1 MDVEAV
7 TVLGTDE
14 RLPTADL
21 QPADLAGATVYRAP
35 DGRWLLPAFRAH
47 VVAVDALPPPDDED
61 ALATLVL
68 DWVETVRAHDWE
80 PLRGA
85 RLDSDDDWVDLRTAM
100 VRVGWGPRTAQ
111 QAWEEVRARP
121 YSRDLPTAA
130 GWAGAGWVVPAVPGE
145 PDPVFAKPVLEARGL
160 LRWAYI
166 LRWADPVGL
175 PDGPPPTDPE
185 PLDPGWA
192 DIRSRLRQ
200 DHHTEDSSAEAEALA
215 VALLGRVGLGP
226 RTPLEAED
234 EPLPDRDLVAACE
247 HPSPLVR
254 DAAWFLLRVEA
265 DAWLGCSYG
274 ECQHHWAVEA
284 EEDAYEMEEVLEF
297 AAHGVPNPVD
307 AAFQRRRL
315 LTLAFGDIKD
325 VPLAGAGDL
334 DAFLEFYREW
344 VARGRPEEDFQDM
357 ARELRGE

>member
-1 MDVEAV
+1 MDDNAL
-7 TVLGTDE
+7 TG
-14 RLPTADL
+14 LPT
-21 QPADLAGATVYRAP
+21 PPPPECGP
-35 DGRWLLPAFRAH
+35 
-47 VVAVDALPPPDDED
+47 LPPPPPPRPVDP
-61 ALATLVL
+61 LAT
-68 DWVETVRAHDWE
+68 
-80 PLRGA
+80 P
-85 RLDSDDDWVDLRTAM
+85 
-100 VRVGWGPRTAQ
+100 VGWGWQELCER
-111 QAWEEVRARP
+111 
-121 YSRDLPTAA
+121 
-130 GWAGAGWVVPAVPGE
+130 
-145 PDPVFAKPVLEARGL
+145 
-160 LRWAYI
+160 
-166 LRWADPVGL
+166 
-175 PDGPPPTDPE
+175 
-185 PLDPGWA
+185 
-192 DIRSRLRQ
+192 
-200 DHHTEDSSAEAEALA
+200 
-215 VALLGRVGLGP
+215 
-226 RTPLEAED
+226 D